1 MLMTLP
7 CTMSTANSLHV
18 QHIQLYRRRSNAP
31 KSGLNFGMANFGHAK
46 KRLLSINKDIM
57 LEALTP
63 TMEGH
68 AVTGTDNHRHLGVVL
83 SEDLK
88 WSKHAQ

>member
-1 MLMTLP
+1 MVTRMARKTASTRQRPQEVRSWHVHRTL
-7 CTMSTANSLHV
+7 ST
-18 QHIQLYRRRSNAP
+18 
-31 KSGLNFGMANFGHAK
+31 
-46 KRLLSINKDIM
+46 NKDIM

-68 AVTGTDNHRHLGVVL
+68 AVTVTDNHRHLGVVL

-88 WSKHAQ
+88 MVKACTVHFGSSI